1 MTQKPLK
8 MWLVENLLV
17 DLLHQMLAQST
28 VRLIE
33 ETSMPIDKSKPLDL
47 GLFFRALTPLP
58 MAVYTYFNKIF
69 ENLSILA
76 DEIRIYK

>member
-1 MTQKPLK
+1 
-8 MWLVENLLV
+8 
-17 DLLHQMLAQST
+17 MLAQST

-47 GLFFRALTPLP
+47 GLFFRTLTPLP

-69 ENLSILA
+69 ENLSILT